1 MSQGSVFKKAGI
13 GVVVVAA
20 LGVVAGIAGGFLA
33 THAHAAT
40 AAERATKTY
49 TVSAKLVARA
59 GAAGHGTFTGK
70 LVSPSATSGTLAWK
84 LAFSGVGAPVTAT
97 QVRLRSNGSVLVK
110 ICGPCTTGSHK
121 TLALHAASL
130 KAIVGNK
137 ASIVI
142 TTKLH
147 PTGAVAG
154 LLKSTVVTTG
164 GGGGGVVVT
173 PALVAQGKADSAK
186 FSCEGCHT
194 TNGQKSTGP
203 TWKGLAGSKVTL
215 TDGSTVTATDQ
226 YLIGIITD
234 PSTAKVEGYDS
245 GVMSEVIAPGTVSDA
260 QARAIVAYIKTLK

>member
-1 MSQGSVFKKAGI
+1 MSKKAGI

-40 AAERATKTY
+40 AAQRATKTY
-49 TVSAKLVARA
+49 TVSSKLVARA

-70 LVSPSATSGTLAWK
+70 LVSASATSGSLAWK
-84 LAFSGVGAPVTAT
+84 LVFSGVGAPVTAT

-110 ICGPCTTGSHK
+110 ICGPCTSGAHK

-154 LLKSTVVTTG
+154 LLKATVVTT

-203 TWKGLAGSKVTL
+203 TWKGLAGSKVKL